1 MHTSWAASLNCS
13 GKERSHS
20 GYMSLGDS
28 LVTNFQIST
37 SKSTEEELQID
48 KQV

>member
-1 MHTSWAASLNCS
+1 
-13 GKERSHS
+13 
-20 GYMSLGDS
+20 MSLGDS

-37 SKSTEEELQID
+37 SESTEEELQID